1 MKKNYLSELHTSFNS
16 QGYPYVILNVNE
28 FAAVKDNNSLSRFF
42 TDQELKQII
51 GRSLSTRI
59 LIQDAEKIVYK
70 AEDYASVQKYSL
82 SLSDNI
88 STYVIDFNR
97 DMTYPVKI
105 IFEHSYRLNLYSHLK
120 EKMKNINF
128 LNSLP
133 NTEDAQILFNQI
145 VEHEESLLQYHNTER
160 TKIIFETRDIDTKKF
175 RDVKE
180 RVNFASNT
188 REANSLIQNYS
199 TGDDGFTIF
208 SSIIVN
214 NVANRIGFENND
226 SLVDFYSK
234 LINTKND
241 FDYKRYLFTK
251 GIYSTKEEKKETSTS
266 PQDVRTNTTNVSAFS
281 EDAIFKLDDTSLKTS
296 TSNNSANLFLMF
308 ILMNDE
314 IVKPNNSSEVDQYN
328 SFLQDPFSY
337 PSYFF
342 RNVLKF
348 KLEYLSSISEDSLYE
363 TWEEV
368 NTNNIP
374 QLLNQ
379 RFICRVNLKNKK
391 YYDRLAYEYFI
402 VGV

>member
-59 LIQDAEKIVYK
+59 LIQDAEKIIYK

-145 VEHEESLLQYHNTER
+145 AEHEESLLQYHNTER
-160 TKIIFETRDIDTKKF
+160 TKIIFETKDIDARKF
-175 RDVKE
+175 LDVKE
-180 RVNFASNT
+180 RVSFATST
-188 REANSLIQNYS
+188 RERNSLLQNYS
-199 TGDDGFTIF
+199 TQDDGYSSFSTI
-208 SSIIVN
+208 IIN
-214 NVANRIGFENND
+214 NIYNTIQYGNKNI
-226 SLVDFYSK
+226 LVDFYSK
-234 LINTKND
+234 LINVKND

-251 GIYSTKEEKKETSTS
+251 GVYNLKESKKDTSTS

-281 EDAIFKLDDTSLKTS
+281 EDAIFKLENTSLKTS

-314 IVKPNNSSEVDQYN
+314 IVKPQRKSERSDYKLFLEDSFQYPN
-328 SFLQDPFSY
+328 
-337 PSYFF
+337 YFF
-342 RNVLKF
+342 RNILKF
-348 KLEYLSSISEDSLYE
+348 KLEYLSSISEDSLVE
-363 TWEEV
+363 KWEEI
-368 NTNNIP
+368 NLNNLP
-374 QLLNQ
+374 RVLSKSV
-379 RFICRVNLKNKK
+379 ICRVNLKNKK